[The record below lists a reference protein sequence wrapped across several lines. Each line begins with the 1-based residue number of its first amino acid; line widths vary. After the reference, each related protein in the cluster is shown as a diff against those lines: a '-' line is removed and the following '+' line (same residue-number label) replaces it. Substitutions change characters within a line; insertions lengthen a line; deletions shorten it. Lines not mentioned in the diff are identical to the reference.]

1 MGGEPPH
8 GPVGADDSGP
18 HPSSWV
24 TGLAF
29 GIVVVPFAVAL
40 IRLLAAPGATIYLP
54 DDLALIDL
62 HTRRALQ
69 WSQQLGVF
77 DHNGWNH
84 PGPTYFYL
92 LSLVYRVL
100 GSGAR
105 AMFVGATL
113 LTATAAV
120 ACLAVV
126 RRRTSP
132 VRTLWAAV
140 WLCVL
145 AWLLATAG
153 TSSIT
158 YSEGALGGLVSP
170 WNPMVV
176 IMPLVLL
183 VVLCGA
189 AMDRSPLSLVA
200 AVLVASFIVQTNISS
215 LPPVVALVVV
225 AAGTWAVTAVVDHR
239 GTARPERR
247 WGRREWVWTAAGGV
261 VFVLMWL
268 PPLVQQVTNDPGNLT
283 LIERFFVAGH
293 PGHGLGAAMWS
304 VTAVFGVL
312 VHGPA
317 EVMRTYL
324 GRTPHHVVS
333 AVLASLGVVAVAVVV
348 TVVGVRQ
355 RNRFAAGLGALTLVG
370 TVATVVA
377 VTRVVGPVFGYL
389 VVWAVAIPFGA
400 LIGVG
405 TLRIPPAAHAGRRSV
420 TSPATLRPLL
430 CALGLVAGVLLVVR
444 VLAIPPLSSVS
455 DPEVGRIY
463 RLVTPSLGH
472 GGSVF
477 VGDNGAGTG
486 TTARLLDVERFVGLV
501 NRLDQFGYHPTV
513 NHFWKAQFGP
523 GYQSTGTEDRSI
535 ELSTW
540 EPSSPGEE
548 GYLGRVGDMAVT
560 VTEGSDTTF
569 AG

>member
-1 MGGEPPH
+1 
-8 GPVGADDSGP
+8 
-18 HPSSWV
+18 
-24 TGLAF
+24 
-29 GIVVVPFAVAL
+29 
-40 IRLLAAPGATIYLP
+40 
-54 DDLALIDL
+54 
-62 HTRRALQ
+62 
-69 WSQQLGVF
+69 
-77 DHNGWNH
+77 
-84 PGPTYFYL
+84 
-92 LSLVYRVL
+92 
-100 GSGAR
+100 
-105 AMFVGATL
+105 
-113 LTATAAV
+113 
-120 ACLAVV
+120 
-126 RRRTSP
+126 
-132 VRTLWAAV
+132 
-140 WLCVL
+140 
-145 AWLLATAG
+145 
-153 TSSIT
+153 
-158 YSEGALGGLVSP
+158 
-170 WNPMVV
+170 
-176 IMPLVLL
+176 
-183 VVLCGA
+183 
-189 AMDRSPLSLVA
+189 
-200 AVLVASFIVQTNISS
+200 
-215 LPPVVALVVV
+215 
-225 AAGTWAVTAVVDHR
+225 
-239 GTARPERR
+239 
-247 WGRREWVWTAAGGV
+247 
-261 VFVLMWL
+261 
-268 PPLVQQVTNDPGNLT
+268 
-283 LIERFFVAGH
+283 
-293 PGHGLGAAMWS
+293 
-304 VTAVFGVL
+304 
-312 VHGPA
+312 
-317 EVMRTYL
+317 MRTYL